1 MIKKKFKKFLTSW
14 GAINE
19 NIIKMDINTFG
30 KIITIL
36 GLYEISRDKNICKE
50 RRVLSEFKQLRKH
63 YDGISMVRLITEL
76 KLLDL
81 MESKELMAP

>member
-50 RRVLSEFKQLRKH
+50 RRVLSEFK
-63 YDGISMVRLITEL
+63 
-76 KLLDL
+76 
-81 MESKELMAP
+81 